1 MNANVTTGHRE
12 LTAQELDQVA
22 GGVTY
27 QEGLYAAQLGIFF
40 GVAGVVGAAVGAFFD
55 WLFG

>member
-1 MNANVTTGHRE
+1 LTT
-12 LTAQELDQVA
+12 QELDQVT

-27 QEGLYAAQLGIFF
+27 QEGLYAAQMGILF
-40 GVAGVVGAAVGAFFD
+40 GIAGVVGQAVGAFFD

>member
-1 MNANVTTGHRE
+1 MNAHATTGLRE
-12 LTAQELDQVA
+12 LTARELDQVA

-40 GVAGVVGAAVGAFFD
+40 AVSGVIGAAVGAFFD